1 VVVIAQIYYLCK
13 LLKFEDNL

>member
-1 VVVIAQIYYLCK
+1 VVVIAQINYLCK